1 MTNKELVSE
10 LSERLGWTQSRVSET
25 LAKTVKQINRK
36 LVEGATISITD
47 LGTLKTERR
56 SEHISIDPETE
67 QRYLVPPQ
75 ISVHFIPFSS
85 FKEKYK

>member
-1 MTNKELVSE
+1 MTNEKLVSE
-10 LSERLGWTQSRVSET
+10 LSEQLGWTQNRVSET
-25 LAKTVKQINRK
+25 LAKTVKQITAI

-47 LGTLKTERR
+47 LGTLKTEKR
-56 SEHISIDPETE
+56 SEHIYVDPETE